1 MIANDPELEYLMI
14 DGRIVRVHQ
23 QGAAKKTN
31 RPMKPKA
38 NQAVD

>member
-14 DGRIVRVHQ
+14 EVRMVWIHQ
-23 QGAAKKTN
+23 QGAAEKTN
-31 RPMKPKA
+31 RPMQPKA